1 MDLRSLRQ
9 DVQQLPNLVENIA
22 QFQQHWIK
30 PLRSNTNTHLPFLQ
44 KLSPQLKK
52 ELNQRLT
59 LFNETIAAVQSGTTI
74 QDKLRSYAHYLVE
87 LKLASLRDDKQ
98 KHEMITNRL
107 LKDEFLNISQTLT
120 DVQDFA
126 ETVGLMEEQYHE
138 INQLL
143 EKHLSLEE
151 TLFLMDLPHKI
162 YMLTLVKTARDH
174 KRIARDL
181 GRHFVEM
188 AKSTPN
194 GRKR

>member
-9 DVQQLPNLVENIA
+9 DVQQLPNLAENIA

-30 PLRSNTNTHLPFLQ
+30 PLRSNTNSHLPFLQ

-52 ELNQRLT
+52 EINQRLT
-59 LFNETIAAVQSGTTI
+59 LFSETLAAVQSGTTI

-87 LKLASLRDDKQ
+87 LKLASLRDDQQ
-98 KHEMITNRL
+98 KHKMITNHL

-120 DVQDFA
+120 DVQEFT

-143 EKHLSLEE
+143 EKNMSLEE
-151 TLFLMDLPHKI
+151 TLFFMDLPHKL
-162 YMLTLVKTARDH
+162 YMLALVKTARDH

>member
-9 DVQQLPNLVENIA
+9 DVQQLPNLAENIA

-30 PLRSNTNTHLPFLQ
+30 PLRSNTNNHIPFLQ

-52 ELNQRLT
+52 DLNQRLT
-59 LFNETIAAVQSGTTI
+59 IFNETLAAVQSGTTI

-120 DVQDFA
+120 DVQQFA
-126 ETVGLMEEQYHE
+126 ETVGLMEEQYQE

-143 EKHLSLEE
+143 EKNLSLEE

-162 YMLTLVKTARDH
+162 YMVTLVKTARDH

-188 AKSTPN
+188 AKSTPS

>member
-9 DVQQLPNLVENIA
+9 DVQQLPNLVENINN
-22 QFQQHWIK
+22 FQQHWIK

-107 LKDEFLNISQTLT
+107 LKDEFLSISQTLT
-120 DVQDFA
+120 DVQEFA

>member
-9 DVQQLPNLVENIA
+9 DVQQLPNLAENIA
-22 QFQQHWIK
+22 QFQQHWLK
-30 PLRSNTNTHLPFLQ
+30 PLRANTNNHLPFLQ

-52 ELNQRLT
+52 DLNQRLT
-59 LFNETIAAVQSGTTI
+59 LFNETLAAVQSGTMI

-87 LKLASLRDDKQ
+87 LKLASLREDKE

-107 LKDEFLNISQTLT
+107 LKDEFLNISHTLNQ
-120 DVQDFA
+120 VQEFS
-126 ETVGLMEEQYHE
+126 ETVGLMEEQYRE

-143 EKHLSLEE
+143 EKNISLEE
-151 TLFLMDLPHKI
+151 TLFFMDLPHKI
-162 YMLTLVKTARDH
+162 FMVTLVKTARDH

-188 AKSTPN
+188 AKSTPS

>member
-9 DVQQLPNLVENIA
+9 DVQQLPNLVENINN
-22 QFQQHWIK
+22 FQQHWIK
-30 PLRSNTNTHLPFLQ
+30 PLRSNTNNHLPFLQ

-87 LKLASLRDDKQ
+87 LKLASLRDDQQ

-120 DVQDFA
+120 DVQEFA

-143 EKHLSLEE
+143 EKNLSLEE

-162 YMLTLVKTARDH
+162 YMVTLVKTARDH

>member
-9 DVQQLPNLVENIA
+9 DVQQLPNLAENIA

-30 PLRSNTNTHLPFLQ
+30 PLRSNTNGHIPFLQ

-120 DVQDFA
+120 DVQEFA

-174 KRIARDL
+174 KRIARDF

>member
-9 DVQQLPNLVENIA
+9 DVQQLPSLAENIA

-30 PLRSNTNTHLPFLQ
+30 PLRSNTNSHLPFLQ

-52 ELNQRLT
+52 EINQRLT
-59 LFNETIAAVQSGTTI
+59 LFTETLATVQSGTTI

-87 LKLASLRDDKQ
+87 LKLASLRDDQQ
-98 KHEMITNRL
+98 KHKMITNHL

-120 DVQDFA
+120 DVQEFA
-126 ETVGLMEEQYHE
+126 ETVGLMEEQYQE

-143 EKHLSLEE
+143 EKNMSLEE
-151 TLFLMDLPHKI
+151 TLFFMDLPHKI
-162 YMLTLVKTARDH
+162 YMLTLIKTARDH

-188 AKSTPN
+188 AKNTPN

>member
-9 DVQQLPNLVENIA
+9 DVQQLPNLAENIA

-30 PLRSNTNTHLPFLQ
+30 PLRSNTNSHIPFLQ

-52 ELNQRLT
+52 DLNQRLT
-59 LFNETIAAVQSGTTI
+59 LFNETLAAVQSGTTI

-120 DVQDFA
+120 DVQQFA
-126 ETVGLMEEQYHE
+126 ETIGLMEEQYHE

-143 EKHLSLEE
+143 EKNLSLEE

-162 YMLTLVKTARDH
+162 YMVTLVKTARDH

-188 AKSTPN
+188 AKSTPS

>member
-1 MDLRSLRQ
+1 
-9 DVQQLPNLVENIA
+9 
-22 QFQQHWIK
+22 
-30 PLRSNTNTHLPFLQ
+30 
-44 KLSPQLKK
+44 
-52 ELNQRLT
+52 
-59 LFNETIAAVQSGTTI
+59 
-74 QDKLRSYAHYLVE
+74 

-120 DVQDFA
+120 DVQQFA
-126 ETVGLMEEQYHE
+126 ETIGLMEEQYHE

-143 EKHLSLEE
+143 EKNLSLEE

-162 YMLTLVKTARDH
+162 YMVTLVKTARDH

-188 AKSTPN
+188 AKSTPS

>member
-1 MDLRSLRQ
+1 MDLRSLHQ
-9 DVQQLPNLVENIA
+9 DVQQLPNLAENIA

-30 PLRSNTNTHLPFLQ
+30 PLRSNTNSHLPFLQ

-52 ELNQRLT
+52 EINQRLT
-59 LFNETIAAVQSGTTI
+59 LFSETLAAVQSGTTI

-87 LKLASLRDDKQ
+87 LKLASLRDDQQ
-98 KHEMITNRL
+98 KHKMITNHL

-120 DVQDFA
+120 DVQEFT

-143 EKHLSLEE
+143 EKNMSLEE
-151 TLFLMDLPHKI
+151 TLFFMDLPHKL
-162 YMLTLVKTARDH
+162 YMLALVKTARDH

>member
-9 DVQQLPNLVENIA
+9 DVQQLPNLVENINN
-22 QFQQHWIK
+22 FQQHWIK
-30 PLRSNTNTHLPFLQ
+30 PLRSNTNNHLPFLH

-87 LKLASLRDDKQ
+87 LKLASLRDDQQ

-120 DVQDFA
+120 DVQEFA

-143 EKHLSLEE
+143 EKNLSLEE

-162 YMLTLVKTARDH
+162 YMVTLVKTARDH

-181 GRHFVEM
+181 GRNFVEM
-188 AKSTPN
+188 AKCTPN